1 MPLQKTLVSV
11 DLSGGIDTK
20 TDQKLVLPSSLVEL
34 ENGVFTVG
42 SSITKRNGYSKLQD
56 TQLDG
61 TALPTGDALTSLKN
75 ELLVF
80 GSNKLYSYTS
90 GLGRWLDRGGFRS
103 ATTSA
108 KDLLR
113 NEYEQSAVD
122 ACETSETILYAWED
136 TSGGVRA
143 SVVDGSSNTVILDN
157 QLISST
163 GKCPRCVV
171 LGENLTLV
179 YVDTSGTDSIKST
192 QINVNDPTSFSA
204 AKTLYTDVNTS
215 SPWVDVS
222 PYTTSGDVSAV
233 MAYADTSNTVKVSY
247 ITSTGA
253 AGNLASGFV
262 APVTLS
268 SQAEDSIA
276 IYADTS
282 VSSDVYVAFGKS
294 TSSTGLKVFRLT
306 SALVTTASTTSA
318 DATAIKQIGMVYN
331 TSATIEVYYESNAA
345 ATYNHLVNKRD
356 YTTASNTIS
365 SASVIM
371 RSVGLVSKPFRYN
384 SVTYFFVIHESS
396 LQSTYFLIDSAGLV
410 IAKLKQGLAGALPTR
425 PMPSNVVNQTT
436 GIFELPSQV
445 QTRLESRDNDIYG
458 LKGISR
464 LKVDFVSNRNFLNKE
479 MGETL
484 FIGGGFVS
492 AYDTQTIAELGFHIY
507 PENVSVSTATSG
519 GSIAAGTYS
528 YRVIYTYQDAVGHI
542 NRSAPSVGVSQTT
555 TGSTSVNTVTIPT
568 LRITDHTTV
577 TVEVYR
583 TVDDGTIYYKCG
595 STTNST
601 SSDTVTFSDT
611 GSITDSN
618 LLAKEQLYTTGGV
631 VDVIAPPSTSVLGI
645 FKNRMFVVSSE
656 DPQVLYYSKKRLG
669 EDAVE
674 FNDAFTL
681 TVNKAKEV
689 TAFQEMDEKLLIFED
704 DRIFAIT
711 GDGPT
716 PAGLQNNFSEAQLI
730 TSDVGCT
737 DPRSVVLIPQ
747 GCLFKSNK
755 GIYLL
760 NRSLET
766 VYLGAPVETF
776 NDLTITSADLL
787 QSKNQVRFLTSDGST
802 LVYDY
807 YYNKFSTFT
816 GHKGQGATVWDKAGN
831 YVYLR
836 TDGEVWE
843 ENTAFT
849 DNGAPINLKLTTAWI
864 KTNQVQGFQRIRKA
878 FILGDFKSD
887 HSLRMEV
894 GFNYAQ
900 YYLET
905 HNFNYITDLSV
916 NNFADENPYASE
928 TFASGSAGVADGIYQ
943 FRAGIKNQKC
953 QSIRFSLSDTEDTSP
968 GQAYSI
974 SNLMM
979 EVGIKDTGMK
989 LPSQKLV

>member
-1 MPLQKTLVSV
+1 MTLQKQLVSV

-20 TDQKLVLPSSLVEL
+20 TDEKLVLPSSLVEL

-56 TQLDG
+56 VQLDG

-108 KDLLR
+108 SNLVR
-113 NEYEQSAVD
+113 NESEQSAVD
-122 ACETSETILYAWED
+122 ACETQNTILYAWED

-143 SVVDGSSNTVILDN
+143 SVVDGVSNTVILDN
-157 QLISST
+157 QLISAT

-171 LGENLTLV
+171 LGNNLTLI

-192 QINVNDPTSFSA
+192 QVNVLEPTSFSS
-204 AKTLYTDVNTS
+204 AKTLYTDVNTT
-215 SPWVDVS
+215 SPWIDVTK
-222 PYTTSGDVSAV
+222 YTTTGDVSAV
-233 MAYADTSNTVKVSY
+233 MAYANTSNTVKVSY

-253 AGNLASGFV
+253 AGDVSSGFV

-268 SQAEDSIA
+268 AQAEDSIA
-276 IYADTS
+276 IYADKT
-282 VSSDVYVAFGKS
+282 VSTDIYVAFGKS

-306 SALVTTASTTSA
+306 SALATTASTTSA
-318 DATAIKQIGMVYN
+318 DGTAIKRIGMVFN
-331 TSATIEVYYESNAA
+331 TSATVEVYYEHNASD
-345 ATYNHLVNKRD
+345 TYNHLVNKRT
-356 YTTASNTIS
+356 YTTSSNSIS
-365 SASVIM
+365 SASVVM

-384 SVTYFFVIHESS
+384 SVTYFFVLHESS

-425 PMPSNVVNQTT
+425 PMPSNVVNETS
-436 GIFELPSQV
+436 GIFELTAQV
-445 QTRLESRDNDIYG
+445 QTRLESRDDDIYG
-458 LKGISR
+458 LKGVSR
-464 LKVDFVSNRNFLNKE
+464 LTVDFVSNRNFLNKE
-479 MGETL
+479 MGGTL

-492 AYDTQTIAELGFHIY
+492 AYDTQNIAELGFHIY

-519 GSIAAGTYS
+519 GSIAAGTYA

-542 NRSAPSVGVSQTT
+542 NRSAPSVAVSQTT
-555 TGSTSVNTVTIPT
+555 TGSASVNTLTIPT
-568 LRITDHTTV
+568 LRITDHSNV
-577 TVEVYR
+577 TIEVYR
-583 TVDDGTIYYKCG
+583 TVNNGTIYYKIG
-595 STTNST
+595 TVANST
-601 SSDTVTFSDT
+601 SADTVSFADEGTISDT
-611 GSITDSN
+611 N
-618 LLAKEQLYTTGGV
+618 LVAKETLYTTGGV
-631 VDVIAPPSTSVLGI
+631 VDVIAPPSTSVLGT

-656 DPQVLYYSKKRLG
+656 DPQVLFYSKKRLG
-669 EDAVE
+669 DNAVE
-674 FNDAFTL
+674 FNDSFTV
-681 TVNKAKEV
+681 TVNKAKAV

-704 DRIFAIT
+704 DKIFALT

-716 PAGLQNNFSEAQLI
+716 PTGDQNNFSEAQLI

-766 VYLGAPVETF
+766 VYLGAPVESF
-776 NDLTITSADLL
+776 NNLTITSADLL
-787 QSKNQVRFLTSDGST
+787 QSKNQVRFLTSDGAT

-816 GHKGQGATVWDKAGN
+816 GHKGSGATVWDKTGN

-843 ENTAFT
+843 EDTGYT

-864 KTNQVQGFQRIRKA
+864 KTNQVQGFQRVRKA
-878 FILGDFKSD
+878 FVLGDFKSD
-887 HSLRMEV
+887 HTMRMQV
-894 GFNYAQ
+894 GFNYTP

-916 NNFADENPYASE
+916 NNFADENPFASQ
-928 TFASGSAGVADGIYQ
+928 TFASGSEGVADGVYQ

-953 QSIRFSLSDTEDTSP
+953 QAIRFSLSDTEDANH

-974 SNLMM
+974 SNLML
-979 EVGIKDTGMK
+979 EVGLKDTGMK
-989 LPSQKLV
+989 LPQQKLV